1 MAARGFEI
9 ARLWS
14 LIAVNVP
21 RAAWIAPR
29 LLWPIFSAVKPK
41 EDGATAAGI
50 IFKPR
55 WIQPIRIALRHVLL
69 VVLLLLSWTVISFFF
84 LGLPIVLPHGLEH
97 VLGGLAP
104 IIGGAGAAAEWVHAH
119 AGDLIIAG
127 YGILLGLKLDGNTP
141 AVVHGYGGFGV
152 SLRPRFN
159 PSIVAFLRAG
169 GVYALAN
176 VRGGGEFGGEW
187 HRAGA
192 RENKQTAIDDFNAAA
207 TWLIS
212 AGFTKPSRL
221 ASYGWSNG
229 GMLANAAAQQQPG
242 LWRAVVAGAPVA
254 DMARFHLFHS
264 GRHWIS
270 EYGSPD
276 IPEELAWLLRYSPC
290 HNMPEAIEAPA
301 VLLVAPDEDDR
312 VAPWHSYKLLA
323 LWQASSVSGNPVLLL
338 GEQRAGHRG
347 GAAIESVVAREANIW
362 SFLFWQLGVEAGRG
376 DSR

>member
-1 MAARGFEI
+1 VSALSAGSGGRELVFS
-9 ARLWS
+9 RS
-14 LIAVNVP
+14 
-21 RAAWIAPR
+21 AW
-29 LLWPIFSAVKPK
+29 LLP
-41 EDGATAAGI
+41 
-50 IFKPR
+50 
-55 WIQPIRIALRHVLL
+55 
-69 VVLLLLSWTVISFFF
+69 TVINRLDLESLECSLHRRLEAPFEAEAFSVRQVWCPSIDGERIPMF
-84 LGLPIVLPHGLEH
+84 L
-97 VLGGLAP
+97 
-104 IIGGAGAAAEWVHAH
+104 AH
-119 AGDLIIAG
+119 RK
-127 YGILLGLKLDGNTP
+127 GLKLDGNNP

-176 VRGGGEFGGEW
+176 VRGGGEFGEEW